1 MLKGEGPDSQIVIL
15 TPCVEQ
21 KPLMRQQGLPPSVRV
36 RFVGVRLSTGE
47 GETSL
52 LDEHRY
58 STEPS
63 LALYRLRWGI
73 ETFYGLLKTRL
84 ALENFTGISAET
96 VRQDFYAT
104 VYLSGVES
112 LLTDATQALL
122 DAKSTKYPQTVNRA
136 VSFNAIKNHALALLL
151 SDKDTDA
158 LLEKL
163 TALFL
168 TNPCLDRSHRNPPRK
183 NSSSRVLLN
192 FQRRH
197 KKHCF

>member
-1 MLKGEGPDSQIVIL
+1 MGCAG
-15 TPCVEQ
+15 
-21 KPLMRQQGLPPSVRV
+21 
-36 RFVGVRLSTGE
+36 
-47 GETSL
+47 
-52 LDEHRY
+52 
-58 STEPS
+58 
-63 LALYRLRWGI
+63 ALRAFTAY
-73 ETFYGLLKTRL
+73 FKTRL
-84 ALENFTGISAET
+84 ALENFTGISAEA

-104 VYLSGVES
+104 VYLSGMES
-112 LLTDATQALL
+112 LLTDVAQALL
-122 DAKSTKYPQTVNRA
+122 DAKTTKYPQTVNRA

-151 SDKDTDA
+151 SDKDTGA

-183 NSSSRVLLN
+183 NLSSRVLLN